1 MMGYF
6 GLEARSFRSVGK
18 MRPAVLQSGAKIYLP
33 CSTVASLTAM
43 RGAFSAFEMAVVAT
57 ALWPGWPKN
66 SVLETG
72 ASGSFFLCKY
82 REVTKTSK

>member
-1 MMGYF
+1 MGNF
-6 GLEARSFRSVGK
+6 GLEARRFGSVGK
-18 MRPAVLQSGAKIYLP
+18 MRPTLEQSGAKILLP

-43 RGAFSAFEMAVVAT
+43 RGAFGAFEMAVVAI

-72 ASGSFFLCKY
+72 TSASFFLCKY
-82 REVTKTSK
+82 REVTKISK